1 MKRRVALLMLLLAA
15 PAAAIAVPPALQPP
29 LPPTPPPIT
38 PLPPAAQPQSSMAMQ
53 TVTAERTG
61 ITPRQR
67 MVPPQLTDAE
77 RVAFRPIFLD
87 LDAGRF
93 TRAETALNALPSGL
107 LSETARAALIVARG
121 GNRQSRADLV
131 SWLGANP
138 DLPLSA
144 NVARIAEAMPG
155 ADAAPLPLLPESRP
169 FRTATAAGFRTA
181 SLPADGELA
190 TRLKPLLAAD
200 RNDEAERLWL
210 AQAPLLSPFAR
221 AELAARIAWNHYR
234 MGDDPAAWRMGLEAA
249 AGLGQGASD
258 GAWTA
263 GLAAFRLGRWRD
275 AAEAFDLVTMGRDD
289 SLAAAAFWAG
299 RSWGLAGNEANRKA
313 RLARAAASVA
323 SFYGLLARRTL
334 GVDQGLDWREPDFIT
349 ADWNYLKDIAG
360 ARRAAALV
368 EIGQLG
374 LADRELRYLAA
385 TAPAD
390 AYPAIL
396 RLAAR
401 LDLPAT
407 QYSLATKPPAGL
419 EAPLSAR
426 YPAPDWVPYR
436 GWRVPRALAFAHA
449 LQESAFATSATSR
462 VGARGLMQL
471 MPDTRALVAAR
482 IAREN
487 PELLQGPLGQ
497 GDMADPAYNFELGQ
511 TYLEVLGG
519 MGLTAGLLPKV
530 IAAYNAGP
538 GAVQTW
544 NRTLDDQGDP
554 LLFIESIPYR
564 ETRHYVEIVLRN
576 LWMYELRD
584 GQAPASLDAIA
595 QGLWPRLPGLGGQ
608 LAVKREPLPIRPRPE
623 PGSFTPETWSTD
635 DRAVAGGK

>member
-1 MKRRVALLMLLLAA
+1 MRRATALIALVLAG
-15 PAAAIAVPPALQPP
+15 PAAAITVPPALM
-29 LPPTPPPIT
+29 PPTPPPLT
-38 PLPPAAQPQSSMAMQ
+38 TLPPAAQPMQ
-53 TVTAERTG
+53 TVTGLRTG

-67 MVPPQLTDAE
+67 MVPPQLTEEE
-77 RVAFRPIFLD
+77 RAAFRQIFLD

-93 TRAETALNALPSGL
+93 TAAEKSLIALPAGL

-121 GNRQSRADLV
+121 TGKVTRADLV
-131 SWLGANP
+131 TWLTANP
-138 DLPLSA
+138 DLPLSPKI
-144 NVARIAEAMPG
+144 ARL
-155 ADAAPLPLLPESRP
+155 ADALPGGDSAPLPLLPEARP
-169 FRTATAAGFRTA
+169 FRTASSTGFRTESA
-181 SLPADGELA
+181 PADGELSA
-190 TRLKPLLAAD
+190 RLKPLLAAD

-210 AQAPLLSPFAR
+210 AQAPALSPFAR
-221 AELAARIAWNHYR
+221 ADLAARIAWNHYR
-234 MGDDPAAWRMGLEAA
+234 MGDDLAAWRMGLEAA

-258 GAWTA
+258 GAWSA

-275 AAEAFDLVTMGRDD
+275 AAEAFDLVKMGRDD
-289 SLAAAAFWAG
+289 TRAAAAFWAG
-299 RSWGLAGNEANRKA
+299 RSWGLAGNDANRKA
-313 RLARAAASVA
+313 RLTQAATSVA
-323 SFYGLLARRTL
+323 SFYGLLARRSL

-349 ADWNYLKDIAG
+349 ADWNYLKDVAG

-374 LADRELRYLAA
+374 LADRELRHLAA

-407 QYSLATKPPAGL
+407 QYSLATKPPLGL
-419 EAPLSAR
+419 EAPLSAG
-426 YPAPDWVPYR
+426 YPAPDWVPFR
-436 GWRVPRALAFAHA
+436 GWRVPRSLAFAHA
-449 LQESAFATSATSR
+449 LQESAFITTATSR
-462 VGARGLMQL
+462 TGAKGLMQL
-471 MPDTRALVAAR
+471 MPDTRDLVNRRILKETPDAASVV
-482 IAREN
+482 
-487 PELLQGPLGQ
+487 

-511 TYLEVLGG
+511 TYLEVLGR
-519 MGLTAGLLPKV
+519 MGLTGGLLPKV

-538 GAVQTW
+538 GSVQTW

-584 GQAPASLDAIA
+584 GHSPASMDAIA
-595 QGLWPRLPGLGGQ
+595 QGLWPRLPGIGGEM
-608 LAVKREPLPIRPRPE
+608 AVKRDPLPIRPRPE
-623 PGSFTPETWSTD
+623 PGSFTPEAWPSD

>member
-1 MKRRVALLMLLLAA
+1 MRRATALIALVLAG
-15 PAAAIAVPPALQPP
+15 PAAAITVPPALM
-29 LPPTPPPIT
+29 PPTPPPLT
-38 PLPPAAQPQSSMAMQ
+38 TLPPAAQPMQ
-53 TVTAERTG
+53 TVTGLRTG

-67 MVPPQLTDAE
+67 MVPPQLTEEE
-77 RVAFRPIFLD
+77 RAAFRQIFLD
-87 LDAGRF
+87 LDAGHY
-93 TRAETALNALPSGL
+93 TVAEKSLIALPAGL
-107 LSETARAALIVARG
+107 LNETARAALIVARG
-121 GNRQSRADLV
+121 TGKLTRADLV
-131 SWLGANP
+131 TWLTANP
-138 DLPLSA
+138 DLPLSPK
-144 NVARIAEAMPG
+144 VARL
-155 ADAAPLPLLPESRP
+155 ADALPGGDSAPLPLLPEARP
-169 FRTATAAGFRTA
+169 FRTANGTGFRTESA
-181 SLPADGELA
+181 PADGELSA
-190 TRLKPLLAAD
+190 RLKPLLAAD

-210 AQAPLLSPFAR
+210 AQAPALSPFAR
-221 AELAARIAWNHYR
+221 ADLAARIAWNHYR
-234 MGDDPAAWRMGLEAA
+234 MGDDLAAWRLGLEAA

-258 GAWTA
+258 GAWSA

-275 AAEAFDLVTMGRDD
+275 AAEAFDLVKMGRDD
-289 SLAAAAFWAG
+289 TRAAAAFWAG
-299 RSWGLAGNEANRKA
+299 RSWGLAGDEANRKA
-313 RLARAAASVA
+313 RLTQAATSVA
-323 SFYGLLARRTL
+323 SFYGLLARRSL

-349 ADWNYLKDIAG
+349 ADWNYLKEVAG

-374 LADRELRYLAA
+374 LADRELRHLAA

-407 QYSLATKPPAGL
+407 QYSLATRPPVGL

-426 YPAPDWVPYR
+426 YPAPDWVPFR
-436 GWRVPRALAFAHA
+436 GWRVPRSLAFAHA
-449 LQESAFATSATSR
+449 LQESAFITTATSR
-462 VGARGLMQL
+462 TGAKGLMQL
-471 MPDTRALVAAR
+471 MPDTRDLVNRRILKETPDAASVV
-482 IAREN
+482 
-487 PELLQGPLGQ
+487 

-511 TYLEVLGG
+511 TYLEVLGR
-519 MGLTAGLLPKV
+519 MGLTGGLLPKV

-538 GAVQTW
+538 GSVQTW

-584 GQAPASLDAIA
+584 GHSPASMDAIA
-595 QGLWPRLPGLGGQ
+595 QGLWPRLPGIGGE
-608 LAVKREPLPIRPRPE
+608 LAVKRDPLPIRPRPE
-623 PGSFTPETWSTD
+623 PGSFTPEAWPSD

>member
-1 MKRRVALLMLLLAA
+1 MRRTATLIVLVLAG
-15 PAAAIAVPPALQPP
+15 PAAAITVPPALM
-29 LPPTPPPIT
+29 PPTPPPLT
-38 PLPPAAQPQSSMAMQ
+38 SLPPAAQPMQ
-53 TVTAERTG
+53 TVTGLRTG

-67 MVPPQLTDAE
+67 MVPPQLTEEE
-77 RVAFRPIFLD
+77 RAAFRQIFLD

-93 TRAETALNALPSGL
+93 TVAERALNALPAGL
-107 LSETARAALIVARG
+107 LSETARATLIVARG
-121 GNRQSRADLV
+121 TGKLTRADLAA
-131 SWLGANP
+131 WLTANP
-138 DLPLSA
+138 DLPLSPK
-144 NVARIAEAMPG
+144 VARLADALPG
-155 ADAAPLPLLPESRP
+155 ADEAPLPLLPEVRP
-169 FRTATAAGFRTA
+169 FRTASAASFRTE
-181 SLPADGELA
+181 SLPADGALA
-190 TRLKPLLAAD
+190 AQLKPLLAAD

-210 AQAPLLSPFAR
+210 MQAPALSPFAR
-221 AELAARIAWNHYR
+221 ADLAARIAWNHYR
-234 MGDDPAAWRMGLEAA
+234 MGDDLAAWRMGLEAS

-275 AAEAFDLVTMGRDD
+275 AAEAFDRVTMGRDD
-289 SLAAAAFWAG
+289 SRAAAAFWAG

-313 RLARAAASVA
+313 RLQQAATSVA

-349 ADWNYLKDIAG
+349 ADWNYLKDVAG

-374 LADRELRYLAA
+374 LADRELRHLAA

-407 QYSLATKPPAGL
+407 QYSLATKPPVGL

-426 YPAPDWVPYR
+426 YPAPDWVPFR
-436 GWRVPRALAFAHA
+436 GWRVPRSLAFAHA
-449 LQESAFATSATSR
+449 LQESAFITTATSR
-462 VGARGLMQL
+462 TGAKGLMQL
-471 MPDTRALVAAR
+471 MPDTRDLVNRRILKETPDAASVV
-482 IAREN
+482 
-487 PELLQGPLGQ
+487 

-511 TYLEVLGG
+511 TYLEVLGR
-519 MGLTAGLLPKV
+519 MGLTGGLLPKV

-538 GAVQTW
+538 GSVQTW

-584 GQAPASLDAIA
+584 GHSPASMDAIA
-595 QGLWPRLPGLGGQ
+595 QGLWPRLPGIGGE
-608 LAVKREPLPIRPRPE
+608 LAVKRDPLPIRPRPE
-623 PGSFTPETWSTD
+623 PGSFTPEAWPSD

>member
-1 MKRRVALLMLLLAA
+1 MRRATALIALVLAG
-15 PAAAIAVPPALQPP
+15 PAAAITVPPALM
-29 LPPTPPPIT
+29 PPTPPPLT
-38 PLPPAAQPQSSMAMQ
+38 TLPPAAQPMQ
-53 TVTAERTG
+53 TVTGLRTG

-67 MVPPQLTDAE
+67 MVPPQLTEEE
-77 RVAFRPIFLD
+77 RAAFRQIFLD

-93 TRAETALNALPSGL
+93 TAAEKSLIALPAGL

-121 GNRQSRADLV
+121 TGKVTRADLV
-131 SWLGANP
+131 TWLTANP
-138 DLPLSA
+138 DLPLSPKI
-144 NVARIAEAMPG
+144 ARL
-155 ADAAPLPLLPESRP
+155 ADALPGGDSAPLPLLPEARP
-169 FRTATAAGFRTA
+169 FRTASSTGFRTESA
-181 SLPADGELA
+181 PADGELSA
-190 TRLKPLLAAD
+190 RLKPLLAAD

-210 AQAPLLSPFAR
+210 AQAQALSPFAR
-221 AELAARIAWNHYR
+221 ADLAARIAWNHYR
-234 MGDDPAAWRMGLEAA
+234 MGDDLAAWRMGLEAA

-258 GAWTA
+258 GAWSA

-275 AAEAFDLVTMGRDD
+275 AAEAFDQVKMGRDD
-289 SLAAAAFWAG
+289 TRAAAAFWAG

-313 RLARAAASVA
+313 RLAQAATSVA
-323 SFYGLLARRTL
+323 SFYGLLARRSL

-349 ADWNYLKDIAG
+349 ADWNYLKDVAG

-374 LADRELRYLAA
+374 LADRELRHLAA

-407 QYSLATKPPAGL
+407 QYSLATKPPVGL

-426 YPAPDWVPYR
+426 YPAPDWVPFR
-436 GWRVPRALAFAHA
+436 GWRVPRSLAFAHA
-449 LQESAFATSATSR
+449 LQESAFITTATSR
-462 VGARGLMQL
+462 TGAKGLMQL
-471 MPDTRALVAAR
+471 MPDTRDLVNRRILKETPDAASVV
-482 IAREN
+482 
-487 PELLQGPLGQ
+487 

-511 TYLEVLGG
+511 TYLEVLGR
-519 MGLTAGLLPKV
+519 MGLTGGLLPKV

-538 GAVQTW
+538 GSVQTW

-584 GQAPASLDAIA
+584 GHSPASMDAIA
-595 QGLWPRLPGLGGQ
+595 QGLWPRLPGIGGEM
-608 LAVKREPLPIRPRPE
+608 AVKRDPLPIRPRPE
-623 PGSFTPETWSTD
+623 PGSFSPEAWPSD

>member
-1 MKRRVALLMLLLAA
+1 MRRATALIALVLAG
-15 PAAAIAVPPALQPP
+15 PAAAITVPPALM
-29 LPPTPPPIT
+29 PPTPPPLT
-38 PLPPAAQPQSSMAMQ
+38 TLPPAAQPMQ
-53 TVTAERTG
+53 TVTGLRTG

-67 MVPPQLTDAE
+67 MVPPQLTEEE
-77 RVAFRPIFLD
+77 RAAFRQIFLD

-93 TRAETALNALPSGL
+93 TAAEKSLIALPAGL

-121 GNRQSRADLV
+121 TGKVTRADLV
-131 SWLGANP
+131 TWLTANP
-138 DLPLSA
+138 DLPLSPKI
-144 NVARIAEAMPG
+144 ARL
-155 ADAAPLPLLPESRP
+155 ADALPGGDSAPLPLLPEARP
-169 FRTATAAGFRTA
+169 FRTASSTGFRTESA
-181 SLPADGELA
+181 PADGELSA
-190 TRLKPLLAAD
+190 RLKPLLTAD

-210 AQAPLLSPFAR
+210 AQAQALSPFAR
-221 AELAARIAWNHYR
+221 ADLAARIAWNHYR
-234 MGDDPAAWRMGLEAA
+234 MGDDLAAWRMGLEAA

-258 GAWTA
+258 GAWSA

-275 AAEAFDLVTMGRDD
+275 AAEAFDQVKMGRDD
-289 SLAAAAFWAG
+289 TRAAAAFWAG

-313 RLARAAASVA
+313 RLAQAATSVA
-323 SFYGLLARRTL
+323 SFYGLLARRSL

-349 ADWNYLKDIAG
+349 ADWNYLKDVAG

-374 LADRELRYLAA
+374 LADRELRHLAA

-407 QYSLATKPPAGL
+407 QYSLATKPPVGL

-426 YPAPDWVPYR
+426 YPAPDWVPFR
-436 GWRVPRALAFAHA
+436 GWRVPRSLAFAHA
-449 LQESAFATSATSR
+449 LQESAFITTATSR
-462 VGARGLMQL
+462 TGAKGLMQL
-471 MPDTRALVAAR
+471 MPDTRDLVNRRILKETPDAASVV
-482 IAREN
+482 
-487 PELLQGPLGQ
+487 

-511 TYLEVLGG
+511 TYLEVLGR
-519 MGLTAGLLPKV
+519 MGLTGGLLPKV

-538 GAVQTW
+538 GSVQTW

-584 GQAPASLDAIA
+584 GHSPASMDAIA
-595 QGLWPRLPGLGGQ
+595 QGLWPRLPGIGGEM
-608 LAVKREPLPIRPRPE
+608 AVKRDPLPIRPRPE
-623 PGSFTPETWSTD
+623 PGSFSPEAWPSD

>member
-1 MKRRVALLMLLLAA
+1 MKRAVLLLLLAA
-15 PAAAIAVPPALQPP
+15 SPAAAITVPAALLPPA
-29 LPPTPPPIT
+29 PPTPPPIIT
-38 PLPPAAQPQSSMAMQ
+38 LPPPAAQQMQ
-53 TVTAERTG
+53 TVTGFRTG
-61 ITPRQR
+61 ITPGITGRQR
-67 MVPPQLTDAE
+67 MVPPQLIEGE
-77 RVAFRPIFLD
+77 RAAFRQIFLD

-93 TRAETALNALPSGL
+93 TAAEHALAALPASL
-107 LSETARAALIVARG
+107 LSETARAALIVTRG
-121 GNRQSRADLV
+121 AGKLTRAELAA
-131 SWLGANP
+131 WLTANP
-138 DLPLSA
+138 DLPLSPK
-144 NVARIAEAMPG
+144 VARLAEAMPG
-155 ADAAPLPLLPESRP
+155 ADAAPLPLLPEARP
-169 FRTATAAGFRTA
+169 FRTATSSGSSPVFRIETA
-181 SLPADGELA
+181 PADGEFTA
-190 TRLKPLLAAD
+190 RLKPLLAAD

-210 AQAPLLSPFAR
+210 AQAPLLSPFGR
-221 AELAARIAWNHYR
+221 ADMAARIAWNHYR

-275 AAEAFDLVTMGRDD
+275 AAEAFDQVKMGRED
-289 SLAAAAFWAG
+289 LRAAAAFWAG
-299 RSWGLAGNEANRKA
+299 RSWGLAGVEANRTA
-313 RLARAAASVA
+313 RLGQAATSVA

-334 GVDQGLDWREPDFIT
+334 GQDQGLNWREPDFIT
-349 ADWNYLKDIAG
+349 ADWNYLKDVAG

-374 LADRELRYLAA
+374 LADRELRHLAA

-407 QYSLATKPPAGL
+407 QYSLAAKPPLGL
-419 EAPLSAR
+419 VAPLSAR
-426 YPAPDWVPYR
+426 YPAPDWVPFR
-436 GWRVPRALAFAHA
+436 GWRVPRSLAFAHA
-449 LQESAFATSATSR
+449 LQESAFITTATSR
-462 VGARGLMQL
+462 TGAKGLMQL
-471 MPDTRALVAAR
+471 MPDTRDLVNRRIIRETPDAASVV
-482 IAREN
+482 
-487 PELLQGPLGQ
+487 

-511 TYLEVLGG
+511 TYLEVLGR

-595 QGLWPRLPGLGGQ
+595 QGLWPRLPGIGGE
-608 LAVKREPLPIRPRPE
+608 LAVKRNPLPIRPRPQ
-623 PGSFTPETWSTD
+623 PGSFTPEAWPSD